1 MTVTSDVRCRV
12 IVSGRVHGVFF
23 RASCER
29 VAVGLGVR
37 GWVRNRSDGTV
48 EVVAE
53 GSRAAVDRLLAWCN
67 EGPSRATVTGLHITD
82 EPPATERSFRV
93 KY

>member
-1 MTVTSDVRCRV
+1 MSDVRCRV

-23 RASCER
+23 RATCER

-67 EGPSRATVTGLHITD
+67 EGPPRASVSGLQITD
-82 EPPATERSFRV
+82 EPTAAERSFRV